1 MTSSTKIA
9 EKKPREATQ
18 VNYSQDDAKQGGLS
32 KGMLGKNSF
41 YVLIRAWIFC
51 TSNRRATTLFY
62 LKIVKST
69 SECEKGSFL
78 NLVTLIRKSLGAET
92 VSCMLALSHL
102 LFRTANTS
110 SSIWNW
116 LTLHF
121 LAAKHE
127 MWGGEI
133 LENHVKMC
141 WAAILKQWQRLIL

>member
-9 EKKPREATQ
+9 EKEPREATQ
-18 VNYSQDDAKQGGLS
+18 VNYSQDDAKQGGFEQGYVGQKFL
-32 KGMLGKNSF
+32 LRFNSWLDIL
-41 YVLIRAWIFC
+41 YI
-51 TSNRRATTLFY
+51 
-62 LKIVKST
+62 KST
-69 SECEKGSFL
+69 SNNFILLENCKVNIKMWEGKFFE
-78 NLVTLIRKSLGAET
+78 LGNPNT
-92 VSCMLALSHL
+92 KIPRGGDGPCMLALSHL
-102 LFRTANTS
+102 LFRTANAS

-141 WAAILKQWQRLIL
+141 WAAMLKQWQRLIL